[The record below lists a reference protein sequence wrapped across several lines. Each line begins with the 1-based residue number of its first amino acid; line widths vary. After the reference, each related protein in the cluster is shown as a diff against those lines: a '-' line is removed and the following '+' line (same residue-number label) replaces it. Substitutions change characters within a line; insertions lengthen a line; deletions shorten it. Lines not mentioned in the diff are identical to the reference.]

1 MAIQAPKV
9 HFFAK
14 VSHQKEFQPKQHM
27 KTLIPFLALTLLAPG
42 AFAQGVVTFANNV
55 ITPNTPYVLDG
66 VGGAR
71 LTGTQWAAQLYYGS
85 SVNSLAAHT
94 AAPNRFRA
102 AGSSLAG
109 TWSTA
114 AGANRTL
121 NGGGVGVPVFMQ
133 VRVWDLNQFATY
145 EAAVAGGGI
154 ASTSTI
160 FQYTQRLSSP
170 PATTD
175 TYMTDAAGNP
185 LFGSFTV
192 GVPEPGVRLLMIP
205 AMALLAW
212 QYKRRRFIS
221 SRY

>member
-1 MAIQAPKV
+1 
-9 HFFAK
+9 
-14 VSHQKEFQPKQHM
+14 M
-27 KTLIPFLALTLLAPG
+27 KKLIPFLALTLLATG

-55 ITPNTPYVLDG
+55 ITPNTPYVLDA
-66 VGGAR
+66 GGAR

-114 AGANRTL
+114 VGANRTL

-192 GVPEPGVRLLMIP
+192 LPEPGVGLLMIP
-205 AMALLAW
+205 AIALLAW
-212 QYKRRRFIS
+212 QYKRRSFIA
-221 SRY
+221 SRN